1 MSFSLCL
8 DYILFFDFVA
18 VISIVT
24 FQDLIRSAKEYEAYS
39 DYLTTASYDELVA
52 QIRNA
57 GGVVNSEI
65 RVKANPNGN
74 GYYTESDISMDGL
87 QEAIDNL
94 EINTDKLDEILNSD
108 EITNIDR
115 DKPRMAFLK
124 QKETWKKKL
133 L

>member
-18 VISIVT
+18 VISIAT
-24 FQDLIRSAKEYEAYS
+24 FQDLIRSAKEYEDYS
-39 DYLTTASYDELVA
+39 DYLTTASYDELIA

-57 GGVVNSEI
+57 EGVVNS
-65 RVKANPNGN
+65 
-74 GYYTESDISMDGL
+74 
-87 QEAIDNL
+87 

-115 DKPRMAFLK
+115 NKPRMVFLR
-124 QKETWKKKL
+124 Q
-133 L
+133 